1 MAILTEENYVS
12 KAENVIKRVKEK
24 FAQSEKK
31 RKSKENDKL
40 TISKI
45 RNLLSLTSTM
55 YDELQTKEFDD
66 LLDRKNYLIVQLAY
80 QSGRENAVEVFVE
93 EAELILALKECDTKE
108 KLIRYC
114 RYMEAL
120 VAYFKY
126 YGGKDQ

>member
-12 KAENVIKRVKEK
+12 KAENVIKRVKDK

-45 RNLLSLTSTM
+45 RNLLSLTSAM

-80 QSGRENAVEVFVE
+80 QSGRENAVKVFVE

>member
-12 KAENVIKRVKEK
+12 KAENVIKRVKDK

-45 RNLLSLTSTM
+45 RNLLSLTSAM

>member
-12 KAENVIKRVKEK
+12 KAENVIKRVKDK
-24 FAQSEKK
+24 FAQSEKE
-31 RKSKENDKL
+31 RRNTENDKL

-45 RNLLSLTSTM
+45 RNLLSLTSAM

-80 QSGRENAVEVFVE
+80 QSGREIAVKVFVE

-108 KLIRYC
+108 KMIRYC

-126 YGGKDQ
+126 YGGKD

>member
-1 MAILTEENYVS
+1 MEILTEENYVL
-12 KAENVIKRVKEK
+12 KAENVIERVI
-24 FAQSEKK
+24 KK
-31 RKSKENDKL
+31 NDKL

-45 RNLLSLTSTM
+45 RNLLSLTSAM

-80 QSGRENAVEVFVE
+80 QSGRENAVKVFVE
-93 EAELILALKECDTKE
+93 EAKLILALKECDTKE

>member
-1 MAILTEENYVS
+1 MTILTEENYVS
-12 KAENVIKRVKEK
+12 KAENVIKRVKDK

-45 RNLLSLTSTM
+45 RNLLSLTSAM

-93 EAELILALKECDTKE
+93 EAELILALKECDSKE
-108 KLIRYC
+108 KMIRYC

>member
-12 KAENVIKRVKEK
+12 KAENVIKRVKDK

-45 RNLLSLTSTM
+45 RNLLSLTSAM

-80 QSGRENAVEVFVE
+80 QSGRENAVRVFVE
-93 EAELILALKECDTKE
+93 EAEVILALKECDTKE

-126 YGGKDQ
+126 YGGEDQ

>member
-12 KAENVIKRVKEK
+12 KAENVIKRVKDK

-45 RNLLSLTSTM
+45 RNLLSLTSAM

-80 QSGRENAVEVFVE
+80 QSGREDAVRVFVE
-93 EAELILALKECDTKE
+93 EAELILALKECDSKE
-108 KLIRYC
+108 KMIRYC

-126 YGGKDQ
+126 YGGEDQ

>member
-12 KAENVIKRVKEK
+12 KAENVIKRVKDK

-45 RNLLSLTSTM
+45 RNLLSLTSAM

-80 QSGRENAVEVFVE
+80 QSGRENAVRVFVE

-126 YGGKDQ
+126 YGGEDQ

>member
-12 KAENVIKRVKEK
+12 KAENVIKRVKDK
-24 FAQSEKK
+24 FAQSEKE
-31 RKSKENDKL
+31 RRNKENDKL

-45 RNLLSLTSTM
+45 RNLLSLTSAM

-80 QSGRENAVEVFVE
+80 QSGREIAVKVFVE

-108 KLIRYC
+108 KMIRYC

-126 YGGKDQ
+126 YGGKD

>member
-1 MAILTEENYVS
+1 MTILTEENYVS
-12 KAENVIKRVKEK
+12 KAENVIKRVKDK

-45 RNLLSLTSTM
+45 RNLLSLTSAM
-55 YDELQTKEFDD
+55 YDELQTKGFDD

-80 QSGRENAVEVFVE
+80 QSGRENAVRVFVE

-126 YGGKDQ
+126 YGGEDQ

>member
-12 KAENVIKRVKEK
+12 KAENVIKRVKDK

-45 RNLLSLTSTM
+45 RNLLSLTSAM

-66 LLDRKNYLIVQLAY
+66 LLERKNYLIVQLDY
-80 QSGRENAVEVFVE
+80 QSGRENAVRVFVE

-126 YGGKDQ
+126 YGGEDQ

>member
-1 MAILTEENYVS
+1 
-12 KAENVIKRVKEK
+12 
-24 FAQSEKK
+24 
-31 RKSKENDKL
+31 
-40 TISKI
+40 
-45 RNLLSLTSTM
+45 M

-80 QSGRENAVEVFVE
+80 QSGRENAVKVFVE

-126 YGGKDQ
+126 YGGEDQ

>member
-12 KAENVIKRVKEK
+12 KAENVIKRVKDK

-45 RNLLSLTSTM
+45 RNLLSLTSAM

-80 QSGRENAVEVFVE
+80 QSGREDAVRVFVE
-93 EAELILALKECDTKE
+93 EAELILALKECDSKE
-108 KLIRYC
+108 KMIRYC

>member
-12 KAENVIKRVKEK
+12 KAENVIKRVKDK

-45 RNLLSLTSTM
+45 RNLLSLTSAM

-80 QSGRENAVEVFVE
+80 QSGRENAVKVFVE

-126 YGGKDQ
+126 YGGEDQ

>member
-12 KAENVIKRVKEK
+12 KAENVIKRVKDK

-45 RNLLSLTSTM
+45 RNLLSLTSAM

-80 QSGRENAVEVFVE
+80 QSGRENAVRVFVE

>member
-1 MAILTEENYVS
+1 MTILTEENYVS
-12 KAENVIKRVKEK
+12 KAENVIKRVKDK

-45 RNLLSLTSTM
+45 RNLLSLTSAM

-80 QSGRENAVEVFVE
+80 QSGRENAVRVFVE
-93 EAELILALKECDTKE
+93 EGELILALKECDTKE

-126 YGGKDQ
+126 YGGEDQ